1 LGAVFEAAPHAR
13 GLRSDRVDAQK
24 KPLEEAMKNRKLSI
38 LLLTICLGTGLA
50 NATQKK
56 ISISSFA
63 NNSWCGASLIG
74 CSTFPYGTKHYD
86 GITYAVL
93 GSKKGTTNTAWFAAD
108 AAGQG
113 SGTVSITIPVNVA
126 HVKTVYTLMN
136 TEWGSTQPGLISIT
150 FTGSGGAT
158 WTFDLTGGI
167 NVRDYNN
174 GNLTNTCICQLP
186 GGVGQ
191 SGTINAWTN
200 SGSQQ
205 RLDEQVYELPAAFAT
220 QTLESIT
227 ITDSG
232 DENVQRAILAAV
244 TVSTTGP

>member
-1 LGAVFEAAPHAR
+1 MRDE
-13 GLRSDRVDAQK
+13 
-24 KPLEEAMKNRKLSI
+24 PLEETMKNSKLSI
-38 LLLTICLGTGLA
+38 LLLTMCLGTGLA
-50 NATQKK
+50 NAAQKK
-56 ISISSFA
+56 VSISSFV
-63 NNSWCGASLIG
+63 NNSWCGEALIS

-86 GITYAVL
+86 GVTYSIL
-93 GSKKGTTNTAWFAAD
+93 GTKKGTANDAWFAAD
-108 AAGQG
+108 AAGHG

-126 HVKTVYTLMN
+126 KVKTVYTLMN
-136 TEWGSTQPGLISIT
+136 TEWGSTQSGLISIT

-158 WTFDLTGGI
+158 WTYELAGGT

-174 GNLTNTCICQLP
+174 GNFTNTCVCQLP

-191 SGTINAWTN
+191 SATINAWTN
-200 SGSQQ
+200 PDGQ

-232 DENVQRAILAAV
+232 DENVQRAILAAI

>member
-1 LGAVFEAAPHAR
+1 MNQCKTSA
-13 GLRSDRVDAQK
+13 
-24 KPLEEAMKNRKLSI
+24 
-38 LLLTICLGTGLA
+38 LLLVIFCLGTGLA
-50 NATQKK
+50 NAATKR
-56 ISISSFA
+56 ISLASFV
-63 NNSWCGASLIG
+63 NDSWCGQALLG

-86 GITYAVL
+86 GIPYSIL
-93 GSKKGTTNTAWFAAD
+93 GNKQGTANTAWFASD

-113 SGTVSITIPVNVA
+113 SGSVSITIPVNVA
-126 HVKTVYTLMN
+126 KVKTVYTLMN
-136 TEWGSTQPGLISIT
+136 TEWGSTQTGLITIT

-158 WTFDLTGGI
+158 WTVELTGGI

-174 GNLTNTCICQLP
+174 GNFTNTCICQLP

-191 SGTINAWTN
+191 SGAINAWTN
-200 SGSQQ
+200 SGGAQ
-205 RLDEQVYELPAAFAT
+205 RLDEQIYELPASFAA

-232 DENVQRAILAAV
+232 NENVQRAILAAV

>member
-1 LGAVFEAAPHAR
+1 
-13 GLRSDRVDAQK
+13 
-24 KPLEEAMKNRKLSI
+24 MKNRKLSV
-38 LLLTICLGTGLA
+38 LLLIICLGTGLA
-50 NATQKK
+50 NAAKK
-56 ISISSFA
+56 TISIASFV
-63 NNSWCGASLIG
+63 NNSWCGENSGLLG
-74 CSTFPYGTKHYD
+74 CTAFPYGTKHYD
-86 GITYAVL
+86 GMTYAIL
-93 GSKKGTTNTAWFAAD
+93 GNKNGTVDTAWFAAD

-113 SGTVSITIPVNVA
+113 GGTVSITIPVNVA
-126 HVKTVYTLMN
+126 KVKTVYTLMN
-136 TEWGSTQPGLISIT
+136 TEWGSTESGLITIT

-158 WTFDLTGGI
+158 WTFQLTGGV

-174 GNLTNTCICQLP
+174 GNYTNTCICQLP

-191 SGTINAWTN
+191 SATISAWTDS
-200 SGSQQ
+200 SGQQ
-205 RLDEQVYELPAAFAT
+205 RLDEQIYELPAAFAT

>member
-1 LGAVFEAAPHAR
+1 M
-13 GLRSDRVDAQK
+13 S
-24 KPLEEAMKNRKLSI
+24 NRKLAI
-38 LLLTICLGTGLA
+38 LPLIFCVATGLA
-50 NATQKK
+50 HAANKTVSLA
-56 ISISSFA
+56 SIV
-63 NNSWCGASLIG
+63 NNSWCGENGGLIN

-86 GITYAVL
+86 GVAYDIL
-93 GSKKGTTNTAWFAAD
+93 GNKQGSVKTAWFAAD

-126 HVKTVYTLMN
+126 KVKTVYTLMN
-136 TEWGSTQPGLISIT
+136 TEWGSTEAGLITIT

-158 WTFDLTGGI
+158 WTFELTGGV

-174 GNLTNTCICQLP
+174 GSYTDTCICQLP

-200 SGSQQ
+200 TSGQQ
-205 RLDEQVYELPAAFAT
+205 RLDEQIYELPAAFAT

-232 DENVQRAILAAV
+232 NENVQRAILAAV
-244 TVSTTGP
+244 TVSTIGP